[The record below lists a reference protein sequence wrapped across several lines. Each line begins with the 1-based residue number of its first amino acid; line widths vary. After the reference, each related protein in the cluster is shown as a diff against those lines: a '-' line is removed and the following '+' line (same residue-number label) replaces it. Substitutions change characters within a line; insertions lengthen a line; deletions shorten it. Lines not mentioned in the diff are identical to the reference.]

1 MDRAVPVTAWP
12 GDPKFNEILT
22 SIFKDVTE
30 VVSVVVE
37 TGHVILE
44 PKI

>member
-12 GDPKFNEILT
+12 GDPRFNEILT

-37 TGHVILE
+37 TGYVILE